1 MNKKL
6 PVNNINKVKREYPN
20 KNNIEGSNKQ
30 PDNMLSMLQIF
41 FSGKKILTDE
51 IKILFL
57 FYHQFLRLQSQQFSL
72 H

>member
-20 KNNIEGSNKQ
+20 KNNIQGSNKQ

-41 FSGKKILTDE
+41 FSGQKILTDNSKKE
-51 IKILFL
+51 
-57 FYHQFLRLQSQQFSL
+57 SL
-72 H
+72 MIVYLGLIII